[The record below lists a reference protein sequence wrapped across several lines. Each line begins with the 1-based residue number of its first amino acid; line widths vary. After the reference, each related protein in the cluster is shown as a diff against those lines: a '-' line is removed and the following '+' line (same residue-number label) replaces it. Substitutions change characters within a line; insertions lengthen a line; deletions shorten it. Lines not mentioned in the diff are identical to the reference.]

1 MKTGKLPLGVSKRDI
16 SGHLSGKCFA
26 LRGALCYNGGCDISL
41 SGLEMRQMTHEEI
54 SLQTK
59 KQFAEALKKAMLKK
73 PFQKITVS
81 ELVKACG
88 TNRKTFYYHFEDI
101 YALLKWMFEQE
112 AIDVVK
118 SFDLIVDYD
127 EAVNFIMD
135 YIEENEHII
144 SCAYDSL
151 GRDALKDFFYTD
163 FEKIMDA
170 LIASAE
176 EIHGV
181 KLEDGYRE
189 YLCRFYTEG
198 LSGIMVNWI
207 QNRDRRDRD
216 KVIEYLVASVKDSLI
231 GIMQKE
237 REKGK

>member
-1 MKTGKLPLGVSKRDI
+1 MGW
-16 SGHLSGKCFA
+16 
-26 LRGALCYNGGCDISL
+26 
-41 SGLEMRQMTHEEI
+41 EMRKMTHEEI

-59 KQFAEALKKAMLKK
+59 KQFAEALKQAMKKK

-127 EAVNFIMD
+127 EAIRFVMD

-151 GRDALKDFFYTD
+151 GRDALKTFFYVD
-163 FEKIMDA
+163 FEKIMEA

-176 EIHGV
+176 EMQGV
-181 KLEDGYRE
+181 RLDAGYRE
-189 YLCRFYTEG
+189 FLCRFYTEG
-198 LSGIMVNWI
+198 LSGIMVEWI
-207 QNRDRRDRD
+207 QNRERRDRETM
-216 KVIEYLVASVKDSLI
+216 IEYVVAGVRDSML
-231 GIMQKE
+231 GIME
-237 REKGK
+237 AEKDIR